1 VAHGA
6 KELTVF
12 QRTPNFVLPA
22 RNHPLTEDQ
31 QNAIKD
37 SYEEVWEG
45 ARNQSF
51 GMAMTDS
58 KLTMN
63 DMKSKEQHRRILEYG
78 WEIGEGS
85 LCKGFLMSRMLT
97 IVTQPGRWLP
107 VRRWWLTASIA
118 PIIC

>member
-1 VAHGA
+1 
-6 KELTVF
+6 
-12 QRTPNFVLPA
+12 VLPA

-63 DMKSKEQHRRILEYG
+63 DMKSKGQHRRILEYG
-78 WEIGEGS
+78 WEIGKALLSKGS
-85 LCKGFLMSRMLT
+85 LMSHVL
-97 IVTQPGRWLP
+97 IVVTQSGRWLS
-107 VRRWWLTASIA
+107 VRR
-118 PIIC
+118 